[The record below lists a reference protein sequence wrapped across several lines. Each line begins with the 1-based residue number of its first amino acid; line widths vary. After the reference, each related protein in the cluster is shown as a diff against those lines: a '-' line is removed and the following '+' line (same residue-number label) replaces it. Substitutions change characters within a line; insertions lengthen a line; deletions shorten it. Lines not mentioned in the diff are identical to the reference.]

1 MSEAKRGA
9 RRFGDQAWELAQK
22 GDVTALEG
30 AAYLHLRDPSGIE
43 YEGYRA
49 RAFSLAV
56 RNRVAEALAALN
68 EGWTDEW
75 PTPAAYATDVAR
87 IHLLSGDC
95 AKALTALQLDLRT
108 IDHIDGLTDFAV
120 ACTRRD
126 PSLWRR
132 ALRLAMHGKGGPRRY
147 GAALSVLRAR
157 LGAPKPQPEIS
168 STILPS

>member
-1 MSEAKRGA
+1 MTVRRG
-9 RRFGDQAWELAQK
+9 FGDQAWELAQK
-22 GDVTALEG
+22 GDVAALEG
-30 AAYLHLRDPSGIE
+30 ASYLHLRDPSGIE

-56 RNRVAEALAALN
+56 RNRVPEALSSLN
-68 EGWTDEW
+68 EGWTEEW

-87 IHLLSGDC
+87 IHMLAGDC
-95 AKALTALQLDLRT
+95 TAALTALQLDLRT

-126 PSLWRR
+126 PSLWWR
-132 ALRLAMHGKGGPRRY
+132 ALRLAMHGERGFRKY
-147 GAALSVLRAR
+147 GTALAVVRAR
-157 LGAPKPQPEIS
+157 LTATKPQPEIS